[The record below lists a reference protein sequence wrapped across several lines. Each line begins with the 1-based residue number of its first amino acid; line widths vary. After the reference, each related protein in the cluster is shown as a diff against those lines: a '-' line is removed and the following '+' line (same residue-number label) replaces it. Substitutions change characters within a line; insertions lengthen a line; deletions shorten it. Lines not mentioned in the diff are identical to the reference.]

1 MTIIEYYE
9 NYKTNKKLNV
19 KLPVNTAITVKEFYD
34 KCVKFN
40 MLPLESVIA
49 WHNMFMQYV
58 EMDDAIFWV
67 RYYESGNKKSGRWN
81 TRRGCKTQFR
91 DGFSYVFVSNFDA
104 HEIFNMV
111 RLGVEPDAN
120 EFLDLMKSNKF
131 PLHYDSGKS
140 CEESDIASKSFPKI
154 GSTKGG
160 ILTPD
165 HWYLAHI
172 IGVKSDYIDSNGKI
186 LNVNVERLYPKGEV
200 TDWKLD
206 SDGKMVRFIG
216 NILSQEEKSLV
227 KAHFLRFVDPLN
239 YYAAPG
245 QNYQINSAAYNIG
258 EAQVVNDYIG
268 TVFSEIYGHIN
279 MKEFRR
285 QAMASNDITGNEN
298 AEINAEFGN
307 LITSKKNKPKTLK
320 HNKKTR
326 HSEDK
331 ILETAVEYLRYGTS
345 MRQLEEKHFGIQQ
358 SGSAVL
364 KLLKSLGIEGTQ
376 KGMLKKSDLDTE
388 IAKAN
393 GVLKDT
399 LVKIKEKG
407 L

>member
-1 MTIIEYYE
+1 MTIKEYYE
-9 NYKTNKKLNV
+9 NYKKNKKLNI
-19 KLPVNTAITVKEFYD
+19 KLPVDAAITVKEFYD
-34 KCVKFN
+34 KCVKYN
-40 MLPLESVIA
+40 MLPLDSVIA

-111 RLGVEPDAN
+111 RLGVHPDAN

-140 CEESDIASKSFPKI
+140 CEESDIALKSFPKI

-172 IGVKSDYIDSNGKI
+172 IGVKSDYIDSNGNI

-200 TDWKLD
+200 TDWKIN
-206 SDGKMVRFIG
+206 SDGKMVRFIDD
-216 NILSQEEKSLV
+216 ILSPEEKLLV

-245 QNYQINSAAYNIG
+245 QNYQINSEAYNIG

-268 TVFSEIYGHIN
+268 MVFSEIYGQIN
-279 MKEFRR
+279 MQEFRK
-285 QAMASNDITGNEN
+285 QAMASNDVTGNEN

-307 LITSKKNKPKTLK
+307 PITSKKNKPKPLK
-320 HNKKTR
+320 YNKKR

-331 ILETAVEYLRYGTS
+331 IFAIAVEYLRYGTS
-345 MRQLEEKHFGIQQ
+345 MRQLEEKYFGSQQ
-358 SGSAVL
+358 SGSVVL
-364 KLLKSLGIEGTQ
+364 KLLKSLGIAGTQ
-376 KGMLKKSDLDTE
+376 KEMLKKSDLDTE

-393 GVLKDT
+393 GILKDT
-399 LVKIKEKG
+399 LTKIKEKE

>member
-1 MTIIEYYE
+1 MTINEYYE

-19 KLPVNTAITVKEFYD
+19 KLPVNAAITVKEFYD

-40 MLPLESVIA
+40 MLPLDSVIA

-120 EFLDLMKSNKF
+120 EFLDLMKNNKF

-160 ILTPD
+160 ILTQD

-172 IGVKSDYIDSNGKI
+172 IGVKSDYIDSIGNI
-186 LNVNVERLYPKGEV
+186 LNVNVEKLYPKGEV
-200 TDWKLD
+200 TDWRLN
-206 SDGKMVRFIG
+206 SDGKMVRFIDD
-216 NILSQEEKSLV
+216 ILSQEEKLLV

-245 QNYQINSAAYNIG
+245 RNYQINSAAYNIG

-268 TVFSEIYGHIN
+268 TVFSEIYGQTN
-279 MKEFRR
+279 MKEFRK

-307 LITSKKNKPKTLK
+307 PITSKKNKPKPFK
-320 HNKKTR
+320 QSKKTR

-331 ILETAVEYLRYGTS
+331 IFAIAVEYLRHGTS
-345 MRQLEEKHFGIQQ
+345 MRQLEEKHFGLQQ
-358 SGSAVL
+358 SGSVVL
-364 KLLKSLGIEGTQ
+364 KLLKSLGIAGTQ

-388 IAKAN
+388 LAKAN

-399 LVKIKEKG
+399 LIKIKEKG